1 MRNALMAYK
10 TRHLSYCDY
19 HISDSM
25 ADLPDIFYARSN
37 SGAPEAVLYDLS
49 QTILVNN
56 SDKLIRYNHIYF
68 HTVNL
73 KLEYQSRIGYYLIVI
88 DVDQS
93 FVNDQYYFG
102 KIPDNYR
109 AEITARTV
117 RIYASADD
125 LIILKLLS

>member
-1 MRNALMAYK
+1 MAYK
-10 TRHLSYCDY
+10 IRHLSYCDY
-19 HISDSM
+19 HISDGM
-25 ADLPDIFYARSN
+25 VDLPDIFYARSN
-37 SGAPEAVLYDLS
+37 SGTPEAVLYDLS

-73 KLEYQSRIGYYLIVI
+73 KPEYQSRIGYYLIVI

-93 FVNDQYYFG
+93 IISEKFFRLSFDDSSIELTV
-102 KIPDNYR
+102 
-109 AEITARTV
+109 RTV